1 MTITNEDNNSNWG
14 GARKGAG
21 RKKGSLNLKISNEI
35 KGYCEEFIIKLLSNE
50 LIKNKAEKQIKK
62 NKKNIKEFVYVVKSG
77 GLTKI
82 GYTTNFE
89 KRYSHYLIHNPSLKI
104 LLLREHK
111 QAFLIETNLHSKYN
125 KKRKTSEWFR
135 LTNKEIIEALNII
148 NNYCL

>member
-1 MTITNEDNNSNWG
+1 MDGRINNG

-21 RKKGSLNLKISNEI
+21 RKKGSLNLSISNEI
-35 KGYCEEFIIKLLSNE
+35 KGYCEEFIIKLLSNDT
-50 LIKNKAEKQIKK
+50 IKNKADKQIKK

-82 GYTTNFE
+82 GYTTNFK
-89 KRYSHYLIHNPSLKI
+89 KRYNHYLIHNPSLEI

-111 QAFLIETNLHSKYN
+111 QAFLIETSLHNKYN